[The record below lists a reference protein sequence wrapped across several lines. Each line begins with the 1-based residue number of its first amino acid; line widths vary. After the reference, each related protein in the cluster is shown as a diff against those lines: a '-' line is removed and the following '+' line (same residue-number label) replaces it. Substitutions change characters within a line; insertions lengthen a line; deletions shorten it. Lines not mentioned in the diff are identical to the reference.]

1 MKSWLA
7 ANGGLVGVGG
17 FLFGT
22 GLTLK
27 FQNGLIVHII
37 AWILLT
43 LALLAFLFGLESVQR
58 RIPWKFVSRKEPS
71 TDFWKLVFEATPFP
85 AFIKK
90 FPDDSHFMD
99 NKALIQFQGPKPKAR
114 SADDQLADRIDRD
127 HAHGDEIAG
136 QEGRSAQLELTDKVS
151 TLNPRSILTLKSC
164 VEFEDDKYIVGC
176 YVPVIVPD
184 DLPSGE
190 SLRVAERGGQILF
203 CFPSTVASTS
213 DLIVTVGESVREK

>member
-1 MKSWLA
+1 
-7 ANGGLVGVGG
+7 
-17 FLFGT
+17 
-22 GLTLK
+22 
-27 FQNGLIVHII
+27 
-37 AWILLT
+37 
-43 LALLAFLFGLESVQR
+43 
-58 RIPWKFVSRKEPS
+58 
-71 TDFWKLVFEATPFP
+71 
-85 AFIKK
+85 
-90 FPDDSHFMD
+90 MD

-176 YVPVIVPD
+176 YVPVVVPD